1 MHQTFYIDI
10 DEEIT
15 SIVERLR
22 KSTAQEVVIVVPKR
36 ALLIQSIINLK
47 LLKKEADEL
56 NKRIIIVTQDKFGKL
71 MIEKTGIAVEQRLDD
86 IGGEEMAVPEKAK
99 NNDNRSIE
107 HFDPEARPKGENRLD
122 KMGSPGFFDSDNP
135 RKQKEN
141 IRPDENVQTTD
152 VNSEKLTN
160 TELVTDIG
168 VSIKGRKRSGFE
180 GGQEKVDSLGMIRSL
195 DIKQRS
201 SDDFD
206 RKEVAPVKS
215 LYGAKERS
223 GRKSKIG
230 SGFFSQEKLP
240 EKQEG
245 RDIFESEM
253 ASGAKNGA
261 ATQADSAREEKDSD
275 YKKVNLSKKSWKF
288 FSIFGSIAVLGISLS
303 AAYLFLPKAKVT
315 IFSKTK
321 ITSTD
326 LEIKADAKSGSV
338 NFEEKTIPARVISD
352 SSEISDNFD
361 ATGSRGAS
369 SHKARGT
376 ITIYNEFSAAAQPLV
391 ATTRFL
397 SEGGKLFRLVSSVN
411 VPGITA
417 VGSESK
423 PGAIEAEV
431 VADEAGEEF
440 NIGPSKFSIPGFQN
454 SGIEKYAKIYAK
466 SFKVMT
472 GGGTGG
478 ETVKTVTD
486 ADISSAKNRALSEIN
501 SKIKEKL
508 KMEAG
513 EGYVVL
519 DESMNFGDPVYKISN
534 SSGDSANNFT
544 VDLKLEAKAIV
555 FREADLKDVLEKII
569 GQSIGSDKKI
579 IEDSITQ
586 EFGKAEADF
595 TNAVLKIKA
604 HAGAKIAPI
613 LDLDLIKKGL
623 LGKGRPELEVYLRP
637 YSDIARVE
645 VEYWPAF
652 ISGRIPQYGSRVEIV
667 LDNN

>member
-1 MHQTFYIDI
+1 VHQTFYIDI

-22 KSTAQEVVIVVPKR
+22 RSTAKEVVIVVPKR

-71 MIEKTGIAVEQRLDD
+71 MVEKTGIAVEQRLDD
-86 IGGEEMAVPEKAK
+86 IGGVEIAIPEKAR
-99 NNDNRSIE
+99 NNDKRSVE
-107 HFDPEARPKGENRLD
+107 QFDPEASPKGENRLD
-122 KMGSPGFFDSDNP
+122 KMGSPGFFDSNIAK
-135 RKQKEN
+135 KQTENLMSGEKVQADN
-141 IRPDENVQTTD
+141 IR
-152 VNSEKLTN
+152 SEKLTN

-168 VSIKGRKRSGFE
+168 VSIKRRKKSGFE
-180 GGQEKVDSLGMIRSL
+180 DGPEKADSGGLIRSI

-206 RKEVAPVKS
+206 KKGVVPTTNLPDSREKAGIKLRIGRGLFRK
-215 LYGAKERS
+215 
-223 GRKSKIG
+223 
-230 SGFFSQEKLP
+230 EKLP
-240 EKQEG
+240 EKYEDKTALEPEMTIGAKKGVVALTDSVGEG
-245 RDIFESEM
+245 R
-253 ASGAKNGA
+253 GG
-261 ATQADSAREEKDSD
+261 D
-275 YKKVNLSKKSWKF
+275 YKNVSLSRKAWKF
-288 FSIFGSIAVLGISLS
+288 FSIFGSVAALVILLS

-321 ITSTD
+321 TTSAD
-326 LEIKADAKSGSV
+326 LEVKADAKYGSV
-338 NFEEKTIPARVISD
+338 NSEEKAIPSRAISV
-352 SSEISDNFD
+352 SEEINENFD
-361 ATGSRGAS
+361 ATGTKGAS
-369 SHKARGT
+369 SHKARGM
-376 ITIYNEFSAAAQPLV
+376 ITIYNEYSSATQPLV

-397 SEGGKLFRLVSSVN
+397 SGSGKLFRLVNSVIISG
-411 VPGITA
+411 VTT
-417 VGSESK
+417 VGAESK

-440 NIGPSKFSIPGFQN
+440 NIEPSKFSIPGFQN
-454 SGIEKYAKIYAK
+454 SGNEKYTKIYAK
-466 SFKVMT
+466 SFKTMT

-478 ETVKTVTD
+478 EMVKTMTD

-508 KMEAG
+508 KNESG
-513 EGYVVL
+513 EGYVIL

-534 SSGDSANNFT
+534 SSGDIVDNFT
-544 VDLKLEAKAIV
+544 VNLKLDAKALI
-555 FREADLKDVLEKII
+555 FREADLNDILISII
-569 GQSIGSDKKI
+569 GKSAGPDKKV

-595 TNAVLKIKA
+595 TNSVLKIKVN
-604 HAGAKIAPI
+604 AGAKIAPV
-613 LDLDLIKKGL
+613 LDLDSIKKGL
-623 LGKGRPELEVYLRP
+623 LGKSTAELEAYLKD

-652 ISGRIPQYGSRVEIV
+652 ISGRIPQYGSRVEIE